1 MALLLASSVG
11 AATPEAERTARAHF
25 QAGEAR
31 FKAGAFDEA
40 LAEYQA
46 GYDVLPLP
54 GFLINV
60 AQCQRRLGDLKT
72 ARATYQK
79 FVLVAPDSPL
89 LPQVRSM
96 IAEIDGLL
104 AKPEADKPAASEADE
119 AAKPAS
125 TLTAS
130 ALAETPAP
138 SARPPASPP
147 RRGLRRAAQPA
158 PRRSQSSCSR
168 LRSPLCF
175 REWIDGKPPHHPIL
189 RRRRRLRLRLMR
201 SRHSSQP
208 TRSSRR
214 TCRRRELPSLPLSRM
229 FP

>member
-1 MALLLASSVG
+1 MSRTIAIGAVVVALLVARPVA

-25 QAGEAR
+25 QAGEAK

-119 AAKPAS
+119 DAKPAS

-130 ALAETPAP
+130 APAETPAP
-138 SARPPASPP
+138 VLVAKASDPTP
-147 RRGLRRAAQPA
+147 EPA
-158 PRRSQSSCSR
+158 PRRRWWLWGVIGAVVVGGAVTALVLSTGGTTT
-168 LRSPLCF
+168 
-175 REWIDGKPPHHPIL
+175 IHDGSLATL
-189 RRRRRLRLRLMR
+189 RR
-201 SRHSSQP
+201 
-208 TRSSRR
+208 
-214 TCRRRELPSLPLSRM
+214 
-229 FP
+229 

>member
-1 MALLLASSVG
+1 VSRTIAIGAVLVALVVAGPVA

-25 QAGEAR
+25 QAGETK

-104 AKPEADKPAASEADE
+104 AKPEPDKPAASDADQN
-119 AAKPAS
+119 AKPES
-125 TLTAS
+125 TLTA
-130 ALAETPAP
+130 AAPAETPALVAKA
-138 SARPPASPP
+138 SDPAPE
-147 RRGLRRAAQPA
+147 PA
-158 PRRSQSSCSR
+158 PRRRWWLWGVIGAVVVGGAVTAIVLSTGGTTT
-168 LRSPLCF
+168 
-175 REWIDGKPPHHPIL
+175 IHDGSLATL
-189 RRRRRLRLRLMR
+189 RR
-201 SRHSSQP
+201 
-208 TRSSRR
+208 
-214 TCRRRELPSLPLSRM
+214 
-229 FP
+229 

>member
-1 MALLLASSVG
+1 LTRTITIGAALVALLVAGSVG

-40 LAEYQA
+40 LAAYQA

-89 LPQVRSM
+89 VPQVRSM

-104 AKPEADKPAASEADE
+104 AKPEPDKPAEADE

-125 TLTAS
+125 TLTA
-130 ALAETPAP
+130 AAPTETPAP
-138 SARPPASPP
+138 ALVARASDPAPE
-147 RRGLRRAAQPA
+147 PA
-158 PRRSQSSCSR
+158 PRRRWWLWGAIGAVVVGGAVTAVVLSTGGSAT
-168 LRSPLCF
+168 
-175 REWIDGKPPHHPIL
+175 IHDGSLATL
-189 RRRRRLRLRLMR
+189 RR
-201 SRHSSQP
+201 
-208 TRSSRR
+208 
-214 TCRRRELPSLPLSRM
+214 
-229 FP
+229 

>member
-1 MALLLASSVG
+1 MRATIVSAVVALLVAGPVG

-25 QAGEAR
+25 QAGEAK

-119 AAKPAS
+119 DAKPAVHVDGVG
-125 TLTAS
+125 AGRDARAGAGRQGVRPGARARAAP
-130 ALAETPAP
+130 ALVAVG
-138 SARPPASPP
+138 RDR
-147 RRGLRRAAQPA
+147 RRGRGRCRDRGRPV
-158 PRRSQSSCSR
+158 
-168 LRSPLCF
+168 
-175 REWIDGKPPHHPIL
+175 DG
-189 RRRRRLRLRLMR
+189 
-201 SRHSSQP
+201 RHDDNP
-208 TRSSRR
+208 
-214 TCRRRELPSLPLSRM
+214 
-229 FP
+229 

>member
-1 MALLLASSVG
+1 MAAALLLVAGSVA

-89 LPQVRSM
+89 VPQVRSM

-104 AKPEADKPAASEADE
+104 AKPERRQAGRLRAQTRH
-119 AAKPAS
+119 AKPES
-125 TLTAS
+125 TSTA
-130 ALAETPAP
+130 AAPAETPAP
-138 SARPPASPP
+138 VLVARASDPAPE
-147 RRGLRRAAQPA
+147 PA
-158 PRRSQSSCSR
+158 PRRR
-168 LRSPLCF
+168 WWL
-175 REWIDGKPPHHPIL
+175 WGAIGAVVVGGAGDGG
-189 RRRRRLRLRLMR
+189 RAVDG
-201 SRHSSQP
+201 RHDDNP
-208 TRSSRR
+208 
-214 TCRRRELPSLPLSRM
+214 
-229 FP
+229 